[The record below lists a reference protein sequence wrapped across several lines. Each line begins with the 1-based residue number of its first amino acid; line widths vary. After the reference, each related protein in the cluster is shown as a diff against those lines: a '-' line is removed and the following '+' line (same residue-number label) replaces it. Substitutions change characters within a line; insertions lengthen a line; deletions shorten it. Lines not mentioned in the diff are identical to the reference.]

1 MVKLSVKYRRNFM
14 QIILTKD
21 EYDTMRP
28 NQINNNFAD
37 EISKFIDV
45 EFVSSELTRDDYFD
59 RIKKLKE
66 KVGEFRKKLK
76 AEQL

>member
-1 MVKLSVKYRRNFM
+1 M

-37 EISKFIDV
+37 EISKFIDD

-66 KVGEFRKKLK
+66 KVGEFRKNLK

>member
-1 MVKLSVKYRRNFM
+1 M

-21 EYDTMRP
+21 EYDTMKP

-45 EFVSSELTRDDYFD
+45 EFVSLDLTRDDYVD
-59 RIKKLKE
+59 LIEKLKK
-66 KVGEFRKKLK
+66 KVGEFRKNLK